1 MSNTESMTI
10 QESSANLPST
20 AVEQP
25 VYMQFLPIIFIF
37 GIFYFLLIRPQMK
50 KQKEQQAMINA
61 VKKGDRIILAGGVVG
76 TYLKELDADMVE
88 IEIAKDVKIQ
98 AIKSSISAT
107 IPEVK
112 TPKEE
117 KEAKKTTANK
127 K

>member
-10 QESSANLPST
+10 QESPANIPNT
-20 AVEQP
+20 VVEQP

-107 IPEVK
+107 IPEV
-112 TPKEE
+112 TNTKEE
-117 KEAKKTTANK
+117 KKAKKSKTDK
-127 K
+127 